1 MIGDENLQ
9 YLTYIRSNAW
19 RLNPARLK
27 ALSDADGHC
36 RLCHANDD
44 LEVHHSTYER
54 LGCELESDLIAL
66 CRACH
71 REVTSFLR
79 ARRYLLVVPKR
90 ADVLPLR
97 DGRVLLSDPTA
108 VAY

>member
-1 MIGDENLQ
+1 MD
-9 YLTYIRSNAW
+9 YLTYIRSEAW
-19 RLNPARLK
+19 RRNPARLT

-36 RLCHANDD
+36 RLCHADGG

-54 LGCELESDLIAL
+54 LGCELVSDLIAL
-66 CRACH
+66 CHACH

-79 ARRYLLVVPKR
+79 ARRYLVVVPKR
-90 ADVLPLR
+90 ADVLSLR

-108 VAY
+108 EAY

>member
-1 MIGDENLQ
+1 MNYVE
-9 YLTYIRSNAW
+9 YIRSEAW
-19 RLNPARLK
+19 RRNPARLK

-36 RLCHANDD
+36 RLCHAHDD
-44 LEVHHSTYER
+44 LEVHHSNYEH
-54 LGCELESDLIAL
+54 LGCELVSDLIAL

-71 REVTSFLR
+71 RDVTSFLR

-90 ADVLPLR
+90 ADVVPLR
-97 DGRVLLSDPTA
+97 DGRVLMSDPTA

>member
-1 MIGDENLQ
+1 MNYVEYIGSE
-9 YLTYIRSNAW
+9 AW
-19 RLNPARLK
+19 RRNPARLK
-27 ALSDADGHC
+27 ALSDADGRC
-36 RLCHANDD
+36 RLCHGNGG
-44 LEVHHSTYER
+44 LEVHHSNYER
-54 LGCELESDLIAL
+54 LGRELESDLIAL